1 MEGNRSWVQEQEGNP
16 SIEPAAGLPSKHFL
30 KCPELNL
37 NFKFARLVM
46 ELCYLRLHI
55 VDSHRPFLDLL
66 GHFALLPQTAL
77 KLQTCVL
84 SDIFNPNHPF
94 P

>member
-1 MEGNRSWVQEQEGNP
+1 MLKQEGNP

-30 KCPELNL
+30 KCPELNVQ
-37 NFKFARLVM
+37 LVM
-46 ELCYLRLHI
+46 ELSYLRLHI

-77 KLQTCVL
+77 KLQTCV
-84 SDIFNPNHPF
+84 DI
-94 P
+94 